1 MNRMTNPI
9 IRLENV
15 NKEYGSGKN
24 TVAALKD
31 VDLEIQAGDFVAVVG
46 VSGCGKSTLLHVM
59 AGLEQPTSGR
69 ILLDGVDVTL
79 ISERD
84 LPKVRAQKIGF
95 VFQSFLLIEDLTS
108 YENVEAVLWPIEE
121 LSKQKQE
128 SMTLKVLRE
137 VDMLE
142 RRDHR
147 PLQLSGGEQQRVAI
161 ARALV
166 NSPPILFCDEPTGN
180 LDSKTGEN
188 IMKIIA
194 RLNKEKGMTVVL
206 VTHDESLTKF
216 AKKTLRMKDGVIR
229 QG

>member
-1 MNRMTNPI
+1 MAQPI
-9 IRLENV
+9 IQV
-15 NKEYGSGKN
+15 QDVSKEFGKGKN

-31 VDLEIQAGDFVAVVG
+31 VNIEINTGEFVAIVG
-46 VSGCGKSTLLHVM
+46 PSGCGKSTLLHVM
-59 AGLEQPTSGR
+59 AGLEQPTAGR

-84 LPKVRAQKIGF
+84 LPKVRMQKVGF
-95 VFQSFLLIEDLTS
+95 VFQSFLLIEDLTAF
-108 YENVEAVLWPIEE
+108 ENVQSVLWPSVDYTKE
-121 LSKQKQE
+121 KQE
-128 SMTLKVLRE
+128 EKALEVLRE

-142 RRDHR
+142 RRDHFPR
-147 PLQLSGGEQQRVAI
+147 QMSGGEQQRIAI

-194 RLNKEKGMTVVL
+194 NLNRERNMTVVL
-206 VTHDESLTKF
+206 VTHNEELVKF
-216 AKKTLRMKDGVIR
+216 AKRTLRMKDGVIR
-229 QG
+229 

>member
-1 MNRMTNPI
+1 MAQPI
-9 IRLENV
+9 IQVQEA
-15 NKEYGSGKN
+15 NKEYGKGKN

-31 VDLEIQAGDFVAVVG
+31 VNLEIQKGEFIAIVG
-46 VSGCGKSTLLHVM
+46 PSGCGKSTLLHVM

-69 ILLDGVDVTL
+69 ILVDGVDVTL

-84 LPKVRAQKIGF
+84 LPKVRMQKIGF
-95 VFQSFLLIEDLTS
+95 VFQSFLLIEDLTA
-108 YENVEAVLWPIEE
+108 YENVESVLWPSVDYTKE
-121 LSKQKQE
+121 KQE
-128 SMTLKVLRE
+128 AKALEVLRE

-142 RRDHR
+142 RRDHFPR
-147 PLQLSGGEQQRVAI
+147 QMSGGEQQRIAI

-194 RLNKEKGMTVVL
+194 QLNKDRNMTVVL
-206 VTHDESLTKF
+206 VTHNEELVKF
-216 AKKTLRMKDGVIR
+216 AKRTLHMKDGVVR
-229 QG
+229 

>member
-1 MNRMTNPI
+1 MAQPI
-9 IRLENV
+9 IQIQEV
-15 NKEYGSGKN
+15 NKEFGKGKN

-31 VDLEIQAGDFVAVVG
+31 VNLEINAGEFVAIVG
-46 VSGCGKSTLLHVM
+46 PSGCGKSTLLHVM
-59 AGLEQPTSGR
+59 AGLEQPTAGR

-84 LPKVRAQKIGF
+84 LPKVRMQKVGF
-95 VFQSFLLIEDLTS
+95 VFQSFLLIDDLTA
-108 YENVEAVLWPIEE
+108 YENVQSVLWPSVEFTKE
-121 LSKQKQE
+121 KQE
-128 SMTLKVLRE
+128 EKALEVLRE

-142 RRDHR
+142 RRDHFPR
-147 PLQLSGGEQQRVAI
+147 QMSGGEQQRIAI

-194 RLNKEKGMTVVL
+194 QLNRERNMTVVL
-206 VTHDESLTKF
+206 VTHNEDLVKF
-216 AKKTLRMKDGVIR
+216 AKRTLRMKDGVIR
-229 QG
+229 

>member
-1 MNRMTNPI
+1 MAQPI
-9 IRLENV
+9 IQVQEV
-15 NKEYGSGKN
+15 NKEYGKGKN

-31 VDLEIQAGDFVAVVG
+31 VSIDIQTGEFVAVVG
-46 VSGCGKSTLLHVM
+46 PSGCGKSTLLHVM

-69 ILLDGVDVTL
+69 ILVDGVDVTL

-84 LPKVRAQKIGF
+84 LPKVRMQKIGF
-95 VFQSFLLIEDLTS
+95 VFQSFLLVEDLTA
-108 YENVEAVLWPIEE
+108 YENVEAVLWPSFDYTKE
-121 LSKQKQE
+121 KQE
-128 SMTLKVLRE
+128 AKTLEVLRE

-142 RRDHR
+142 RRDHFPR
-147 PLQLSGGEQQRVAI
+147 QMSGGEQQRIAI

-194 RLNKEKGMTVVL
+194 QLNRERNMTVVL
-206 VTHDESLTKF
+206 VTHNEDLVKF
-216 AKKTLRMKDGVIR
+216 AKRTLHMKDGVVR
-229 QG
+229 